1 MTMRLESYNM
11 RRLTI
16 EAIDQLSL
24 IDKVLWLNGEIS
36 NVTVKKIFQDSIP
49 ESDIRK
55 FKDSFEQNLKKNK
68 DIIKKLQPAITGGN
82 EMTAANLFLGIF
94 ILSCVAIGISVVCLK
109 SKHKICNNTTEK
121 TNIVPSF
128 PIPGAV
134 RVSVYDDALQN
145 FFFQNCR
152 SNYDSK
158 NKEIWL
164 DPKVCQTMLMYNQW
178 NRTNIDQIIRN
189 SNNQLE
195 VYSPEIGSV
204 FDIRTMKAINTN
216 IPAAQCV
223 VCNVIAEGLKAS
235 GGEIFF
241 MPRVEIKEA

>member
-16 EAIDQLSL
+16 EAVDQLSL

-36 NVTVKKIFQDSIP
+36 NVTVKKIFQDSIT

-55 FKDSFEQNLKKNK
+55 FKDSFEQNLKKHK

-94 ILSCVAIGISVVCLK
+94 ILSCVTIGISVVCLK
-109 SKHKICNNTTEK
+109 NKHKTCNNTTEK
-121 TNIVPSF
+121 TNIAQSF

-145 FFFQNCR
+145 FFFENCR
-152 SNYDSK
+152 NNYDSK

-164 DPKVCQTMLMYNQW
+164 DSKVCQTMLLNGQW
-178 NRTNIDQIIRN
+178 NKSNIDKIICN
-189 SNNQLE
+189 SNNKLE
-195 VYSPEIGSV
+195 VYSPKIGSI
-204 FDIRTMKAINTN
+204 FDITTMKATNTE
-216 IPAAQCV
+216 IPTVQCV
-223 VCNVIAEGLKAS
+223 VCEVIAEGLKAS
-235 GGEIFF
+235 EGKIFF
-241 MPRVEIKEA
+241 MPRVKIKEA